1 MAAPEAIERGPFSYD
16 SYTLNSTTAADVP
29 ADRSFD
35 LTTRTTFDPDINET
49 IEVLVNGV
57 KLKGSGGTSTTGG
70 GDEFFV
76 DSITVPTKVTI
87 VPNATLLALTSGS
100 GDGSTVESLGV
111 GNILV
116 IRRISNRTSKN
127 VDYAPGS
134 VIREVD
140 LDSSNTQIIHIA
152 QEAIDIAVSGMILE
166 ANDKFDGRSKVI
178 ENVADGVA
186 GNDAVN

>member
-16 SYTLNSTTAADVP
+16 SYTLTSTTANDVP

-35 LTTRTTFDPDINET
+35 LTTRTTFDPNINET

-57 KLKGSGGTSTTGG
+57 KLKGSGGTATTGG

-116 IRRISNRTSKN
+116 IRRISNRTLRMLTMLQ
-127 VDYAPGS
+127 VQ
-134 VIREVD
+134 
-140 LDSSNTQIIHIA
+140 L
-152 QEAIDIAVSGMILE
+152 
-166 ANDKFDGRSKVI
+166 
-178 ENVADGVA
+178 
-186 GNDAVN
+186 